1 MIPRLKMPG
10 FLEEQ
15 VAWIQARVQLC
26 LGVDEAQ
33 FKDMLNADFGKED
46 IAPAQGPHP
55 NNILCEFLGPNVGLG
70 SSLFFH
76 TEVEDVQESQEYEEE
91 YQEDNPIGDEMPVDP
106 LLEQEND
113 SSGSVG
119 EKIAGLERDEMS
131 KVSQSRTSEDAAGVE
146 DLTGDSEERPPNLE
160 YQSQTITKTRKAVR
174 VVTSL
179 RTRCRITQG
188 NLPNTS
194 GSIVFFIKLVD
205 GEVPRTVRASDH
217 ESMAQA
223 VEYGCLAG
231 DCLMNLY
238 NLIKEVFSPLLDRH
252 LGLSMTAMAAVAP
265 AGGDRVMAETAL
277 TLRQDVPKIG
287 DNLRNE
293 FRSYLHK
300 FELQVSNATHQVKGD
315 VHLSVP
321 NINLTDPDIA
331 NDVEAVSL
339 LEGTM
344 EEWSRLIAGV
354 VDAENMKRVKGEGP
368 MAEIEFWRRRN
379 TSLSVLYE
387 QINMPKVTYD
397 LSLRTR
403 NETCSFES
411 CFVAAPDGSIL
422 MEMLCSLPL

>member
-1 MIPRLKMPG
+1 MPG

-15 VAWIQARVQLC
+15 IAWIQARVQLC
-26 LGVDEAQ
+26 LGLDETL
-33 FKDMLNADFGKED
+33 FKEMLNTNFKKED
-46 IAPAQGPHP
+46 IAAAQGPRP
-55 NNILCEFLGPNVGLG
+55 NHILCEFLGPNVGLG

-76 TEVEDVQESQEYEEE
+76 TEVESVQESQEYEEE
-91 YQEDNPIGDEMPVDP
+91 YQEDNPIGDEIPIGPSLKQD
-106 LLEQEND
+106 ND
-113 SSGSVG
+113 SFGSAG
-119 EKIAGLERDEMS
+119 EKSAGLERNEMS
-131 KVSQSRTSEDAAGVE
+131 KVSHSRTSEDIDGVE
-146 DLTGDSEERPPNLE
+146 DLTGDTGERPPHLLE
-160 YQSQTITKTRKAVR
+160 HQSQTITKTRKAVR

-188 NLPNTS
+188 SLPNTS
-194 GSIVFFIKLVD
+194 GSIVFFVKLVD
-205 GEVPRTVRASDH
+205 GEVPKSIRASDH

-231 DCLMNLY
+231 DCLTNLY
-238 NLIKEVFSPLLDRH
+238 TLIKEVFSPLLDRH
-252 LGLSMTAMAAVAP
+252 LGLSTTAMTAVTP
-265 AGGDRVMAETAL
+265 AGGGRVMTETAS
-277 TLRQDVPKIG
+277 TLRQDAPKIG

-293 FRSYLHK
+293 FRSYLYK

-321 NINLTDPDIA
+321 NINVDDPDIV

-339 LEGTM
+339 LEATM

-387 QINMPKVTYD
+387 QINMPKVMFQ
-397 LSLRTR
+397 SL
-403 NETCSFES
+403 
-411 CFVAAPDGSIL
+411 
-422 MEMLCSLPL
+422 